1 MEESTEGYIT
11 TQPGEAIA
19 NEEAVR
25 AIQVSVVAHMNDG
38 PSAAAARYFFS
49 MMPRSSGSILAML
62 DEGGDLVQVTTASDL
77 LRVFRALWRVEAQ

>member
-1 MEESTEGYIT
+1 
-11 TQPGEAIA
+11 
-19 NEEAVR
+19 
-25 AIQVSVVAHMNDG
+25 MNDG

>member
-25 AIQVSVVAHMNDG
+25 AIQASVVAHMNDG

-77 LRVFRALWRVEAQ
+77 LRVFRALWKVEAQ

>member
-25 AIQVSVVAHMNDG
+25 AIQASVVAHMNDG